1 MRKILFFDTETTG
14 VPKDYKAS
22 YTDVDNWPRV
32 ISLAWMLVDEDGN
45 IIRQSYE
52 LVKPDGWVMPTE
64 KFWLDNGYTQETNM
78 EKGLPIEQLLDA
90 FYEAKMEADF
100 LAAHN
105 LNFDH
110 RIVWAEFIR
119 AGREPRSGMT
129 KICTMMKSTNV
140 CKIPAAN
147 GRGFKWPKLE
157 ELHRHL
163 FGCDFGN
170 AHDASSDVVACM
182 ECFFELTRMGV
193 INLDSYAKTEAL

>member
-105 LNFDH
+105 LN
-110 RIVWAEFIR
+110 
-119 AGREPRSGMT
+119 
-129 KICTMMKSTNV
+129 
-140 CKIPAAN
+140 
-147 GRGFKWPKLE
+147 
-157 ELHRHL
+157 
-163 FGCDFGN
+163 
-170 AHDASSDVVACM
+170 
-182 ECFFELTRMGV
+182 
-193 INLDSYAKTEAL
+193 